1 MKTLRETIHE
11 FLQNEGF
18 KTEIKE
24 MFKPLGVI
32 IYNEIYFY
40 LLLICVYCVLLF
52 LFGLTS
58 IIAMLN
64 LTRQYKRIESALE
77 RNYMLNNLD
86 TIV

>member
-1 MKTLRETIHE
+1 MKTLKETIHD

-18 KTEIKE
+18 KSEIKE
-24 MFKPLGVI
+24 MFKPFGAI

-64 LTRQYKRIESALE
+64 LTRQYKRIELFLE
-77 RNYMLNNLD
+77 KIHMFNNLD
-86 TIV
+86 EVL

>member
-1 MKTLRETIHE
+1 MKTLKETIHD

-24 MFKPLGVI
+24 MLKPFGGF

-40 LLLICVYCVLLF
+40 LLLICVYCALLF
-52 LFGLTS
+52 MFGLFS

-64 LTRQYKRIESALE
+64 LTRQYKNIEILLKRIHEF
-77 RNYMLNNLD
+77 NNLD
-86 TIV
+86 ELL